1 MPRKEH
7 KMLKIDEQILNIDK
21 VICRH
26 IDASD
31 FSGRG
36 AVSQDILAQ
45 LRNFIEHIMLKFY
58 AKGEDID
65 DSYKNICK
73 AVENS
78 KKRGELKVLNR
89 FYDYLEI
96 VASHYTLDEENS
108 ERLML
113 KYYTYLYKIRMLL
126 DSFFGMKVL
135 DNLEKFPLHKD
146 PKLEEYYEKI
156 AEKVD
161 TFERERVEK
170 SDKYYVQKIKPVF
183 VNRKV
188 YYEVTLSP
196 ATDNTSKFNRMIAFT
211 SIDITDYYA
220 AKFMIRE
227 SSISLLGNIMPIF
240 VITGWEIS
248 IRDCEY
254 QNFVSIICGTRKKV
268 NYAEQ
273 QGISRFLT
281 STRSNLVDLLNY
293 SEEEYNNVKYEVTK
307 TAKSVVFF
315 EVLDKCRK
323 LVKNSKP
330 GVNVIKYML
339 FHMNN
344 KFIKNQRMY
353 VENSNLSGLYLQNG
367 CMPFDNMPFINSP
380 LNHNPKLRDLFECIS
395 IKERKH
401 EILARFIKNNT
412 EIKGQMFTAISEVEN
427 MGDIGELIDEYND
440 KLWYGHRPESDLAIE
455 NGQIFINSY
464 KLDTCNIISKLKDL
478 SKEGEADYSNAVLTW
493 IEETKYNIDS
503 DEKKDAMV
511 KMFSDSHVALIYG
524 AAGTGKTHM
533 IKHLSNYFSDK
544 SQLFLA
550 QTNPAVDN
558 LKRRID
564 NSKYRFS
571 TIAKFLNQ
579 RNVVTRYDVLVID
592 ECSTVSNKDMRA
604 ILRKASFKYLILVG
618 DIYQIA
624 SIRFGNWFNVAK
636 YFMPNS
642 AVFEL
647 KSPYRTEDEGL
658 LTFWDRVRTSDDR
671 IKEIIA
677 KKGYSKTL
685 DESIFTAAEDD
696 EIILCLNYDGLYG
709 INNIN
714 RFLQQSN
721 PNKSIFWGM
730 LEFKTGDPILF
741 NESERFAPIIY
752 NNMKGKIIGIEI
764 LDEGQVTERI
774 QFDVL
779 VYTLI
784 NEDDARWQD
793 FDLLSNNGVD
803 ESQIRFV
810 VNKLKNVDDDEEN
823 SLRTELPFQIAY
835 AVSIH
840 KAQGLE
846 YRSVKIV
853 ITDEVD
859 ELITHNIFYTAIT
872 RAREKLKIYWTPEV
886 EQAVLERI
894 KPKDIK
900 KDVGILR
907 KYINSQTQ

>member
-1 MPRKEH
+1 
-7 KMLKIDEQILNIDK
+7 MLKIDEQILNVDK

-26 IDASD
+26 IDAAD
-31 FSGRG
+31 FSARG

-45 LRNFIEHIMLKFY
+45 LRNFVEHIMLKFY
-58 AKGEDID
+58 ANGEDIE

-73 AVENS
+73 AVDNS
-78 KKRGELKVLNR
+78 KKRGDLKVLNR

-113 KYYTYLYKIRMLL
+113 KYYTYLFKIRMLL
-126 DSFFGMKVL
+126 DNQFGIKVL

-146 PKLEEYYEKI
+146 PKLEEYYAKI

-161 TFERERVEK
+161 AYGIEKVDK

-183 VNRKV
+183 VNKKV
-188 YYEVTLSP
+188 YYEVTLTP
-196 ATDNTSKFNRMIAFT
+196 AIDSTSKFNRMIAFT
-211 SIDITDYYA
+211 CIDITDYYA
-220 AKFMIRE
+220 AKFTIRE
-227 SSISLLGNIMPIF
+227 SSISLLGKTMPIF
-240 VITGWEIS
+240 VITGWEIA
-248 IRDCEY
+248 IRGCEY
-254 QNFVSIICGTRKKV
+254 QNFVSIICGSRITV

-281 STRSNLVDLLNY
+281 STRSNLVDLLSY
-293 SEEEYNNVKYEVTK
+293 SEDDYNIIRYEATK
-307 TAKSVVFF
+307 TAKNIVFF
-315 EVLDKCRK
+315 EMLDKCREF
-323 LVKNSKP
+323 VKDDKP
-330 GVNVIKYML
+330 GVNVLRYML

-353 VENSNLSGLYLQNG
+353 AENNNLSGLYLQNG
-367 CMPFDNMPFINSP
+367 CIPFDKMPFINSP
-380 LNHNPKLRDLFECIS
+380 LGHNPRLRDLFECIPS
-395 IKERKH
+395 KERKH
-401 EILARFIKNNT
+401 EILARFIKNNI
-412 EIKGQMFTAISEVEN
+412 EIQGQLFTAVSDVEF
-427 MGDIGELIDEYND
+427 MGGIDELVKQYND
-440 KLWYGHRPESDLAIE
+440 KLWFGHRPESELVIE

-464 KLDTCNIISKLKDL
+464 KLDTCGIIGRLKDL
-478 SKEGEADYSNAVLTW
+478 SKDGEVGYSNSVETW
-493 IEETKYNIDS
+493 IQENGYNIDS
-503 DEKKDAMV
+503 PEKKEAIV
-511 KMFSDSHVALIYG
+511 KMFSNSHVALIYG

-533 IKHLSNYFSDK
+533 IKHLSNYFAS
-544 SQLFLA
+544 STQLFLA

-558 LKRRID
+558 LKRRIN
-564 NSKYRFS
+564 NSKYKFS
-571 TIAKFLNQ
+571 TIAKFLKKS
-579 RNVVTRYDVLVID
+579 NVNTKYDVLFVD
-592 ECSTVSNKDMRA
+592 ECSTVSNKNMRE
-604 ILRKASFKYLILVG
+604 ILRKATFKYLVLVG

-636 YFMPNS
+636 YFIPNS

-658 LTFWDRVRTSDDR
+658 LMFWDRVRTSDDR

-685 DESIFTAAEDD
+685 DESIFTAAEND

-721 PNKSIFWGM
+721 LNKSIFWGM
-730 LEFKTGDPILF
+730 LEFKVGDPILF
-741 NESERFAPIIY
+741 NESERFSPIIY
-752 NNMKGKIIGIEI
+752 NNMKGKITRIEI
-764 LDEGQVTERI
+764 LDEGKVTERI

-779 VYTLI
+779 VDILI
-784 NEDDARWQD
+784 DEDDARWQD
-793 FDLLSNNGVD
+793 FDLLSNNGED
-803 ESQIRFV
+803 ESEIRFV
-810 VNKLKNVDDDEEN
+810 VNKLKNVDDDEEDN
-823 SLRTELPFQIAY
+823 LRTQLPFQIAY

-872 RAREKLKIYWTPEV
+872 RARESLRIYWTPEV

-894 KPKDIK
+894 KPKDVK

-907 KYINSQTQ
+907 KSLNT

>member
-1 MPRKEH
+1 M
-7 KMLKIDEQILNIDK
+7 
-21 VICRH
+21 
-26 IDASD
+26 
-31 FSGRG
+31 
-36 AVSQDILAQ
+36 
-45 LRNFIEHIMLKFY
+45 
-58 AKGEDID
+58 
-65 DSYKNICK
+65 
-73 AVENS
+73 
-78 KKRGELKVLNR
+78 
-89 FYDYLEI
+89 
-96 VASHYTLDEENS
+96 
-108 ERLML
+108 
-113 KYYTYLYKIRMLL
+113 
-126 DSFFGMKVL
+126 
-135 DNLEKFPLHKD
+135 
-146 PKLEEYYEKI
+146 
-156 AEKVD
+156 
-161 TFERERVEK
+161 
-170 SDKYYVQKIKPVF
+170 
-183 VNRKV
+183 
-188 YYEVTLSP
+188 
-196 ATDNTSKFNRMIAFT
+196 
-211 SIDITDYYA
+211 
-220 AKFMIRE
+220 
-227 SSISLLGNIMPIF
+227 
-240 VITGWEIS
+240 
-248 IRDCEY
+248 
-254 QNFVSIICGTRKKV
+254 
-268 NYAEQ
+268 
-273 QGISRFLT
+273 
-281 STRSNLVDLLNY
+281 
-293 SEEEYNNVKYEVTK
+293 
-307 TAKSVVFF
+307 
-315 EVLDKCRK
+315 LDKCRK

-427 MGDIGELIDEYND
+427 MGDIDELIDEYND
-440 KLWYGHRPESDLAIE
+440 KLWYGHRPESDLVIE

-478 SKEGEADYSNAVLTW
+478 SKEGEVDYSNAVLTW

-677 KKGYSKTL
+677 KRDIQKL
-685 DESIFTAAEDD
+685 WM
-696 EIILCLNYDGLYG
+696 NQ
-709 INNIN
+709 
-714 RFLQQSN
+714 FLQQQR
-721 PNKSIFWGM
+721 M
-730 LEFKTGDPILF
+730 MRL
-741 NESERFAPIIY
+741 Y
-752 NNMKGKIIGIEI
+752 
-764 LDEGQVTERI
+764 
-774 QFDVL
+774 
-779 VYTLI
+779 
-784 NEDDARWQD
+784 
-793 FDLLSNNGVD
+793 
-803 ESQIRFV
+803 FV
-810 VNKLKNVDDDEEN
+810 
-823 SLRTELPFQIAY
+823 
-835 AVSIH
+835 
-840 KAQGLE
+840 
-846 YRSVKIV
+846 
-853 ITDEVD
+853 
-859 ELITHNIFYTAIT
+859 
-872 RAREKLKIYWTPEV
+872 
-886 EQAVLERI
+886 
-894 KPKDIK
+894 
-900 KDVGILR
+900 
-907 KYINSQTQ
+907 

>member
-1 MPRKEH
+1 
-7 KMLKIDEQILNIDK
+7 MLKIDEQILNIDK

-96 VASHYTLDEENS
+96 VASHYTLVEENS

-344 KFIKNQRMY
+344 KFIMNQRMY
-353 VENSNLSGLYLQNG
+353 VENSNLSGLFLQNG
-367 CMPFDNMPFINSP
+367 CLPFDIMPFI
-380 LNHNPKLRDLFECIS
+380 F
-395 IKERKH
+395 
-401 EILARFIKNNT
+401 
-412 EIKGQMFTAISEVEN
+412 
-427 MGDIGELIDEYND
+427 
-440 KLWYGHRPESDLAIE
+440 
-455 NGQIFINSY
+455 
-464 KLDTCNIISKLKDL
+464 
-478 SKEGEADYSNAVLTW
+478 
-493 IEETKYNIDS
+493 
-503 DEKKDAMV
+503 
-511 KMFSDSHVALIYG
+511 
-524 AAGTGKTHM
+524 
-533 IKHLSNYFSDK
+533 
-544 SQLFLA
+544 
-550 QTNPAVDN
+550 
-558 LKRRID
+558 
-564 NSKYRFS
+564 
-571 TIAKFLNQ
+571 
-579 RNVVTRYDVLVID
+579 
-592 ECSTVSNKDMRA
+592 
-604 ILRKASFKYLILVG
+604 
-618 DIYQIA
+618 
-624 SIRFGNWFNVAK
+624 
-636 YFMPNS
+636 
-642 AVFEL
+642 
-647 KSPYRTEDEGL
+647 
-658 LTFWDRVRTSDDR
+658 
-671 IKEIIA
+671 
-677 KKGYSKTL
+677 
-685 DESIFTAAEDD
+685 
-696 EIILCLNYDGLYG
+696 
-709 INNIN
+709 
-714 RFLQQSN
+714 
-721 PNKSIFWGM
+721 
-730 LEFKTGDPILF
+730 
-741 NESERFAPIIY
+741 
-752 NNMKGKIIGIEI
+752 
-764 LDEGQVTERI
+764 
-774 QFDVL
+774 
-779 VYTLI
+779 
-784 NEDDARWQD
+784 
-793 FDLLSNNGVD
+793 
-803 ESQIRFV
+803 
-810 VNKLKNVDDDEEN
+810 
-823 SLRTELPFQIAY
+823 
-835 AVSIH
+835 
-840 KAQGLE
+840 
-846 YRSVKIV
+846 
-853 ITDEVD
+853 
-859 ELITHNIFYTAIT
+859 
-872 RAREKLKIYWTPEV
+872 
-886 EQAVLERI
+886 
-894 KPKDIK
+894 
-900 KDVGILR
+900 
-907 KYINSQTQ
+907 

>member
-1 MPRKEH
+1 
-7 KMLKIDEQILNIDK
+7 MLKIDEQILNIDK

-211 SIDITDYYA
+211 SIDITDYA